1 MNLYRVWSCRDNRYL
16 ENAVVTPNGDLLL
29 FNKSKQAYVK
39 TDYVSDADFKVE
51 RYMGFTDYNGSPIYE
66 GDLVAKVKYHPRLCG
81 KDKKYNTL
89 KRQKRILKEYVNH
102 FGRPMYNFI
111 SDEQLLV
118 TSNNA
123 PVCWLEGE
131 DFGYEGEGLVDPK
144 MTVVVGHIHENT
156 MKGE

>member
-1 MNLYRVWSCRDNRYL
+1 MNLYRVWSCKDNRYL

-29 FNKSKQAYVK
+29 FNKHNQAYVK
-39 TDYVSDADFKVE
+39 TDYVVDADFKVE
-51 RYMGFTDYNGSPIYE
+51 RYMGFTDYNDSPIYE
-66 GDLVAKVKYHPRLCG
+66 GDLVAEVKYKG
-81 KDKKYNTL
+81 KIPGRDKEYDTL
-89 KRQKRILKEYVNH
+89 KRRKRIIKENINH
-102 FGRPMYNFI
+102 FGSLVYAFI
-111 SDEQLLV
+111 LNERLAV

-123 PVCWLEGE
+123 PVYWLEGE